1 MKIIHRRIY
10 KFFILYLIP
19 SMFIVGCVEKDIL
32 DIDITNINDIE
43 EPVLLESDLEIST
56 ITYNEIP
63 NVIDDLFSN
72 LGKTNKQIIANK
84 IKHNNV
90 IIDLKEIKKTIN
102 KNTPGESSYS
112 FALFVESASINH
124 IYNLII
130 EEDKKGKFKKHYVVG
145 FEMEPED
152 IDSFFMTGEDY
163 SQFTSTYRFYTFD
176 SFFQDSKLNRV
187 GKSGD
192 CGSGTTGGS
201 GDIQYNAPGTTLTNS
216 YNGYILTTTF
226 STTTVST
233 TYNYNSTIVSNG
245 TVNTVST
252 VSQSVDLEITTNVPS
267 APIYT
272 ETVSAGTVQVSSSY
286 NPQGSGGTGCTNI
299 MGTHPDGGI
308 YFKLCAVPDNN
319 QNKSTLIAYGSDCT
333 NGSGTFAINTAAKPV
348 QKLNAALQGTFTF
361 GQFQWFT
368 ESGHSERLSIAQELV
383 WFLIDNGN
391 TNENIEFVLMAINA
405 VMDGGTVDVD
415 DRIIRDKSF
424 VNSKANCV
432 LDILLKQT
440 GYFKEVM
447 ETFTNNNSEYKLKF
461 TTGPV
466 RDGADAQTSTPD
478 ANGIITIKFRP
489 ASAEAKDLE
498 IAGILLHEGVH
509 AQLQRI
515 IESGNNVKY
524 NLTNDQYNWL
534 TDLNKWWGG
543 QSIMPVETAQHDFMS
558 VLYVNPIAEAVR
570 KYDDY
575 KHPIQNYMYFG
586 WEGLYDEGSNRGL
599 INMSQFN
606 EFTRLAQI
614 PLTDNHKTSCE

>member
-1 MKIIHRRIY
+1 
-10 KFFILYLIP
+10 
-19 SMFIVGCVEKDIL
+19 MFIVGCVEKDIL

-176 SFFQDSKLNRV
+176 SFFQDSKVNRV

-216 YNGYILTTTF
+216 YNGHIITTTF

-252 VSQSVDLEITTNVPS
+252 VSQSVNLEITTNVPS
-267 APIYT
+267 APIYM

-319 QNKSTLIAYGSDCT
+319 QNKSTLTAYGSDCT

-348 QKLNAALQGTFTF
+348 YKLSAALQGILTF
-361 GQFQWFT
+361 GQFEWFT
-368 ESGHSERLSIAQELV
+368 DAQHTERLSFASELV

-391 TNENIEFVLMAINA
+391 TNENIEFVLMAIDA
-405 VMDGGTVDVD
+405 VMDGGSVDVD
-415 DRIIRDKSF
+415 EKIINELTGKAKCVYDKVFSKNITSLGIMQQTYIAF
-424 VNSKANCV
+424 NPDLNYKEHYLTYSSKPLSGTINGETKVNSPISYEIILNDQTLNNRAPIEIARTILHESV
-432 LDILLKQT
+432 HALLLKQAYGDGT
-440 GYFKEVM
+440 ESFIQIFK
-447 ETFTNNNSEYKLKF
+447 NYISS
-461 TTGPV
+461 TTGNNDLHHNIM
-466 RDGADAQTSTPD
+466 RDKY
-478 ANGIITIKFRP
+478 IIPI
-489 ASAEAKDLE
+489 AKGLE
-498 IAGILLHEGVH
+498 KYDNSSEDFSYYEHLAYFGLHQELNQQ
-509 AQLQRI
+509 QLH
-515 IESGNNVKY
+515 
-524 NLTNDQYNWL
+524 
-534 TDLNKWWGG
+534 DLNN
-543 QSIMPVETAQHDFMS
+543 AQNLARS
-558 VLYVNPIAEAVR
+558 
-570 KYDDY
+570 K
-575 KHPIQNYMYFG
+575 
-586 WEGLYDEGSNRGL
+586 GLNC
-599 INMSQFN
+599 Q
-606 EFTRLAQI
+606 
-614 PLTDNHKTSCE
+614 